1 MKKYFAQLRPLERRL
16 VVGVAVVL
24 VIVLNWAFIWP
35 HFSDWG
41 NYATRRDDANLK
53 LKNYRTAIAQT
64 ADLQKQLKLFE
75 SNGQFIEL
83 ENQGIN
89 LLSTIQQQSA
99 ASGVALQGTS
109 KAITR
114 TNDVF
119 FVEQIQNITVQAE
132 EKNLVDFLYRLGNSA
147 SMIRVRDL
155 TLQPDPPHQ
164 RLQADIRLVASYQK
178 NPTATAANNTTAK
191 AK

>member
-16 VVGVAVVL
+16 VVGVGVVL

-41 NYATRRDDANLK
+41 GYETRLDAARTK
-53 LKNYRTAIAQT
+53 LGSYKAMVAQT
-64 ADLQKQLKLFE
+64 GDLQKQLKKYE
-75 SNGQFIEL
+75 SDGQYVPSVD
-83 ENQGIN
+83 QGVN
-89 LLSTIQQQSA
+89 LLSTIQANSA

-119 FVEQIQNITVQAE
+119 FVEQIQNINVVAE
-132 EKNLVDFLYRLGNSA
+132 EKNLVDFLYRLGTSA

-178 NPTATAANNTTAK
+178 NPTASAAKIATAK